1 LNIQCTGDSIIN
13 SNLNSEK
20 MVVMA
25 AGGILIVYGIVIL
38 STTLVIHYR
47 NRHGLWQDLP
57 QTDRREI
64 EKLDLF

>member
-1 LNIQCTGDSIIN
+1 
-13 SNLNSEK
+13 